1 MTQITDAKILILSTN
16 GFEQSEL
23 ERPLNDLKAK
33 GATVHVATPD
43 GKDIK
48 GWDKD
53 DWGNTVAA
61 DKALSDV
68 TVDDYDAIVLPGGQ
82 INPDLLRANKDAVS
96 LIKSFADAGKT
107 VAAICHAPWLLIEAG
122 VIKGSAA
129 TSYASK
135 TPVRITRT
143 AKSSWTKA
151 SSPAV
156 PRKIWMRL
164 SPRSSRKSKK
174 VNTTA
179 KPLKSGD
186 SEPQRRG
193 MYPAFFRAQGKSYA
207 TTPGIRTLRD
217 PSSNASSF

>member
-82 INPDLLRANKDAVS
+82 INPDLPRANKDAVS

-122 VIKGSAA
+122 IIKGRAA
-129 TSYASK
+129 TSYASIATDVK
-135 TPVRITRT
+135 N
-143 AKSSWTKA
+143 AGA
-151 SSPAV
+151 HYE
-156 PRKIWMRL
+156 
-164 SPRSSRKSKK
+164 
-174 VNTTA
+174 
-179 KPLKSGD
+179 D
-186 SEPQRRG
+186 SEVVVDQGIITSRSPEDLD
-193 MYPAFFRAQGKSYA
+193 AFIAKIVEEVEEGEHNRKAA
-207 TTPGIRTLRD
+207 
-217 PSSNASSF
+217 